1 MDDVEKIDI
10 GDGVVPWP
18 TYVSAHLNTSQ
29 KTENNRVVEGVHV
42 LCCLGLYRDARVK
55 QGAHRTSVTD

>member
-1 MDDVEKIDI
+1 MDDLEKVDI

-29 KTENNRVVEGVHV
+29 KQEIIK
-42 LCCLGLYRDARVK
+42 LLKAYK
-55 QGAHRTSVTD
+55 

>member
-1 MDDVEKIDI
+1 MDDLEKIDM

-29 KTENNRVVEGVHV
+29 K
-42 LCCLGLYRDARVK
+42 
-55 QGAHRTSVTD
+55 